1 MKMMKM
7 TAYVVLLAAVTA
19 VTVSAQVSS
28 DEPVRHVVAFK
39 YKANATADQISRVTD
54 AFRAL
59 QDKIPGIVAFEY
71 GTNQSPEGHDDG
83 FTHLYL
89 VTFENAA
96 ARDAYLPHPE
106 HEKFGALLGELDIL
120 EDIFVIDYVPM
131 P

>member
-1 MKMMKM
+1 MKILAFFALI
-7 TAYVVLLAAVTA
+7 TALLVVAAVQQDT
-19 VTVSAQVSS
+19 
-28 DEPVRHVVAFK
+28 EPVRHVVAFK
-39 YKANATADQISRVTD
+39 YKADATPDQIAQVNA
-54 AFRAL
+54 AFRSL

-71 GTNQSPEGHDDG
+71 GTNESPEGRNHG

-106 HEKFGALLGELDIL
+106 HKAFGEMLGELAIL
-120 EDIFVIDYVPM
+120 EDVFVIDYVPQ